1 MFESA
6 ELLRFDKDGDEV
18 EGSRTLCI
26 LPFDILEPIASL
38 QGKAFWKTYWEVI
51 QCMLAIS
58 WLFFLQILRC
68 SSLGHYIPWKGG
80 IQHGDISVSNLMHRN
95 VTGVFNDFDLAQLT
109 TPDNVYPRGFDRTA
123 TTPFLPLDL
132 LAKDAQDGKV
142 ERRRLGIFF
151 MGFDVDNR
159 LLREWRGIDSR

>member
-1 MFESA
+1 
-6 ELLRFDKDGDEV
+6 
-18 EGSRTLCI
+18 
-26 LPFDILEPIASL
+26 
-38 QGKAFWKTYWEVI
+38 
-51 QCMLAIS
+51 
-58 WLFFLQILRC
+58 
-68 SSLGHYIPWKGG
+68 
-80 IQHGDISVSNLMHRN
+80 MHRN

-123 TTPFLPLDL
+123 TTPFLALDL

>member
-1 MFESA
+1 MATKSKGLALYVSSHSIFSNQLPLFKA
-6 ELLRFDKDGDEV
+6 RRSGKHIGKLFNVCLLYLGF
-18 EGSRTLCI
+18 
-26 LPFDILEPIASL
+26 
-38 QGKAFWKTYWEVI
+38 
-51 QCMLAIS
+51 
-58 WLFFLQILRC
+58 FFLQILRC

-123 TTPFLPLDL
+123 TTPFLALDL

-142 ERRRLGIFF
+142 ERR
-151 MGFDVDNR
+151 
-159 LLREWRGIDSR
+159 